1 MFSNKN
7 IDLVVQMVNDEYIFI
22 KIETNNKYTNIEELK
37 EIINKYNLPIDKTN
51 YFVKKAEIMLKKVLK
66 DKVTLENS
74 TSSAKE

>member
-37 EIINKYNLPIDKTN
+37 EIIKKYNLPIDKTN

-74 TSSAKE
+74 TSSVKE